1 MPLVSVLAVVLV
13 KRSKVA
19 GIGNAV
25 LDELLEPFLKLPSEL
40 KLLEPIHEALSTFP
54 IMR

>member
-1 MPLVSVLAVVLV
+1 MPLASVLAVELV

-19 GIGNAV
+19 GIGKAV
-25 LDELLEPFLKLPSEL
+25 LDELLEPFLKLPPVL
-40 KLLEPIHEALSTFP
+40 KLLEPIHAALFTVP